1 MELKQNAAGRKP
13 AASQQRLTASTDKAH
28 DTTTPSR
35 LNLHVI
41 LSRVSLEDLAQQAGA
56 KLHRAGNDWRGKC
69 PLHKGDNPT
78 AFSVYVGEGGYERWH
93 CHTKCDAGGD
103 AIDFVQRWQGLDFMG
118 AVKYLVETLHL
129 DLADIGFDPGA
140 VQVEAERRKQTD
152 LLDEAAKYFA
162 AQLWSKAGEPARKYL
177 LGRGFTEKTLRE
189 AGWGYSKSDRGLH
202 DHLQKAS
209 LNTALVKELGVIR
222 ADSLD
227 FTANGDGAKASLEG
241 YIIHPHTWNG
251 KTTYF
256 SARALKPV
264 DPNDKSRNL
273 PGDRQVY
280 WALVP
285 GDPNLIIVEGQ
296 SDAESLRQLG
306 RSALALCG
314 VGNLSAQEIERVQ
327 KRRVVYLALDNDL
340 HKTKLNAAEQ
350 DKVRKRKAN
359 VTRRLCEALGALTM
373 IVPDL
378 PAKDMNEWLQNGL
391 TLQLLEKHLSNAKPW
406 LDILIDQSKSLSPV
420 ELNDTLN
427 MVVGHVS
434 HLPDPLRARYAS
446 LIEKKLFIPKRDL
459 KSLMNQR
466 EEENGYLDSEI
477 RERRLHFKGDPLG
490 NFWARI
496 SHELMVD
503 DGLNPPTVRY
513 SIEGGL
519 TSGQTLQPIQ
529 VEARAFDKL
538 DWIPD
543 SWGMRPIITLPP
555 GKSYLL
561 VRAIKEVS
569 MESVQREKLYT
580 FTGWHDCDGQRGFLT
595 ASGWLGEEGLNDQV
609 RVDLGS
615 NNLRHYALPKE
626 EVEPEEAVR
635 ATLEFLQLGPR
646 KVTAPLWAAMYAAP
660 LTSLRPLNAVLS
672 VYGTTQS
679 GKSTLSH
686 LALTHFGT
694 GFVQGR
700 DYHAPIDWTS
710 TVTAIEAAMFHAKD
724 VPLVIDDFAPQFS
737 SLAEA
742 RAMHKKAHHVVRSVG
757 NRSARGRSRA
767 DLSQQNTRFPRG
779 LVIMTAENPLI
790 GQSIVGR
797 MLYVGVEP
805 GDILPMQGLENN
817 GENKLTVL
825 QRKAQQGLLA
835 HAMKLYLQYLME
847 NWERTSKEY
856 LKLVDKAA
864 QIARQAGSLQNRLPD
879 AYAVLAAGQEMA
891 IRCFEDMQ
899 LISWKDA
906 EELIQ
911 ENNISLLALIQNQ
924 SEQIAAESPIRKFF
938 TAIASLLEEEKV
950 YLAPR
955 TQLDGFHPP
964 LHADQIGYYDHGTE
978 WKTIYLRTE
987 TSLAHAKEFWRGLDE
1002 NLDIMPDALRRQLRQ
1017 VDGLLVQVGERQ
1029 VEVSKFCNRSN
1040 QRVLM
1045 VDLRRVE
1052 QLYGISLIKS
1062 EG

>member
-13 AASQQRLTASTDKAH
+13 AASQQRLTASTDRAH
-28 DTTTPSR
+28 DTTTSNR

-41 LSRVSLEDLAQQAGA
+41 LSRVSLEDLAGQAGV
-56 KLHRAGNDWRGKC
+56 KLQRSGGELRGRC
-69 PLHKGDNPT
+69 PLHNGDNPT
-78 AFSVYVGEGGYERWH
+78 AFVIYADSNGRPRWH

-118 AVKYLVETLHL
+118 AVKYLAEYLHL
-129 DLADIGFDPGA
+129 DLAELSFDPIA
-140 VQVEAERRKQTD
+140 AQREMEHRKQTD
-152 LLDEAAKYFA
+152 LLDESTHYFT
-162 AQLWSKAGEPARKYL
+162 AQLWSKAGEQARKYL

-189 AGWGYSKSDRGLH
+189 ASWGYSRSDRGLH
-202 DHLQKAS
+202 VHLQKANAD
-209 LNTALVKELGVIR
+209 LDIAKKLGVIR
-222 ADSLD
+222 ADGLD
-227 FTANGDGAKASLEG
+227 FTANGDGAAASPDG
-241 YIIHPHTWNG
+241 YIIYPHTWNG

-256 SARALKPV
+256 SARALKPK

-273 PGDRQVY
+273 PGERQVY

-285 GDPNLIIVEGQ
+285 GDLNLIIVEGQ

-327 KRRVVYLALDNDL
+327 KKRVVYLALDNDL
-340 HKTKLNAAEQ
+340 HKSKLSPTEQ
-350 DKVRKRKAN
+350 DKIRKRKAN

-378 PAKDMNEWLQNGL
+378 PAKDVNEWLQNGL
-391 TLQLLEKHLSNAKPW
+391 TLQVLEKHLSNSKPW
-406 LDILIDQSKSLSPV
+406 LDILIDQGRSLSPV

-434 HLPDPLRARYAS
+434 QLPDPLRARYTS
-446 LIEKKLFIPKRDL
+446 LIEKKLSIPKRDL
-459 KSLMNQR
+459 KSLMYQHGA
-466 EEENGYLDSEI
+466 ENGYLDSEI
-477 RERRLHFKGDPLG
+477 RERRLHFKGDALG

-513 SIEGGL
+513 SLEGGL
-519 TSGQTLQPIQ
+519 ASGQTLQPIQ

-561 VRAIKEVS
+561 ARAIQEVS
-569 MESVQREKLYT
+569 LESVQREKLYT
-580 FTGWHDCDGQRGFLT
+580 FTGWHDCDGERGFLT

-626 EVEPEEAVR
+626 EIAPEEAVR

-660 LTSLRPLNAVLS
+660 LTSLRPLNAVIS

-679 GKSTLSH
+679 GKSTLAH

-710 TVTAIEAAMFHAKD
+710 TVTAIEAAMFLAKD

-742 RAMHKKAHHVVRSVG
+742 RAMHKKGHHVVRSVG

-779 LVIMTAENPLI
+779 LVIMTAENPLV

-805 GDILPMQGLENN
+805 GDILPMQGAENN
-817 GENKLTVL
+817 GENKLTAL
-825 QRKAQQGLLA
+825 QGKAQQGLLA
-835 HAMKLYLQYLME
+835 QAMKLYLQYLTE
-847 NWERTSKEY
+847 NWERIAKEFPAM
-856 LKLVDKAA
+856 VDKAA
-864 QIARQAGSLQNRLPD
+864 QFARQAGSLQNRLPD
-879 AYAVLAAGQEMA
+879 AYAVLAAAQELA

-906 EELIQ
+906 DEMIQ
-911 ENNISLLALIQNQ
+911 ENNQALLSLIQNQ
-924 SEQIAAESPIRKFF
+924 AEQISAESPVRKFF
-938 TAIASLLEEEKV
+938 TAIASLLVEGKV

-955 TQLDGFHPP
+955 TQDEEYQPP
-964 LHADQIGYYDHGTE
+964 IHANPIGYYDPGPNQ
-978 WKTIYLRTE
+978 KVIYLRTE
-987 TSLAHAKEFWRGLDE
+987 TSLAQAKEFWRGLDE
-1002 NLDIMPDALRRQLRQ
+1002 NLDIMPDTLRRQLRQ
-1017 VDGLLVQVGERQ
+1017 VDGLLAQVGERQ
-1029 VEVSKFCNRSN
+1029 VEASRSCGGIK
-1040 QRVLM
+1040 QRVLV
-1045 VDLRRVE
+1045 VDIQKVE
-1052 QLYGISLIKS
+1052 QLYGVSLARPEK
-1062 EG
+1062 

>member
-1 MELKQNAAGRKP
+1 MDLKQNAAGRKP
-13 AASQQRLTASTDKAH
+13 AASQQRWTASTDKAH
-28 DTTTPSR
+28 DTTTSSR

-41 LSRVSLEDLAQQAGA
+41 FSGVSLEDLAQQAGA
-56 KLHRAGNDWRGKC
+56 KLQKSGGELRGTC

-78 AFSVYVGEGGYERWH
+78 AFVIYTDPNGHSRWH

-118 AVKYLVETLHL
+118 AVKYLAESLHL
-129 DLADIGFDPGA
+129 DLADLGFDPA
-140 VQVEAERRKQTD
+140 SAQREMEHRKQTD

-177 LGRGFTEKTLRE
+177 LDRGFTEKTLRE
-189 AGWGYSKSDRGLH
+189 AGWGYSRSDRGLQE
-202 DHLQKAS
+202 HLQKFN
-209 LNTALVKELGVIR
+209 LNTAPVKELGVIR
-222 ADSLD
+222 ADGMD
-227 FTANGDGAKASLEG
+227 FTANGDGAKASPEG
-241 YIIHPHTWNG
+241 YIIYPHTWNG

-256 SARALKPV
+256 SARALKPI

-273 PGDRQVY
+273 PGERQVY

-296 SDAESLRQLG
+296 SDAESLCQLG

-314 VGNLSAQEIERVQ
+314 VGNLSAGEIERVQ
-327 KRRVVYLALDNDL
+327 KRRVVYLVLDNDL
-340 HKTKLNAAEQ
+340 HKSKLSPAEQ

-359 VTRRLCEALGALTM
+359 VTRRLCETLGALTM

-391 TLQLLEKHLSNAKPW
+391 TSADLDKLLRSSKPW
-406 LDILIDQSKSLSPV
+406 LDILIDHSRTLSPL
-420 ELNDTLN
+420 ELDENLQAITRHITN
-427 MVVGHVS
+427 
-434 HLPDPLRARYAS
+434 LPDTLRARYSS
-446 LIEKKLFIPKRDL
+446 LVEKKLAISKRDL
-459 KSLMNQR
+459 KNLMNQS
-466 EEENGYLDSEI
+466 EEANGNLYSEI
-477 RERRLHFKGDPLG
+477 REHRLHFMGDPLG

-513 SIEGGL
+513 GIEGGL
-519 TSGQTLQPIQ
+519 ASGQTLQPVQ
-529 VEARAFDKL
+529 VEARAFSKL
-538 DWIPD
+538 DWIAD
-543 SWGMRPIITLPP
+543 NWGMRPIITLPP

-561 VRAIKEVS
+561 ARAIQEVS
-569 MESVQREKLYT
+569 MEGVQREKLYT
-580 FTGWHDCDGQRGFLT
+580 FTGWHDCDGKRGFLT

-615 NNLRHYALPKE
+615 NNLRHYALPKDE
-626 EVEPEEAVR
+626 IDPEEAVR

-679 GKSTLSH
+679 GKSTLAH

-710 TVTAIEAAMFHAKD
+710 TVTAIEAAMFLAKD

-742 RAMHKKAHHVVRSVG
+742 RAMHKKGHHVVRSVG

-805 GDILPMQGLENN
+805 GDILPATGKAGGDED
-817 GENKLTVL
+817 KLTKL
-825 QRKAQQGLLA
+825 QTKAQEGLLA
-835 HAMKLYLQYLME
+835 QAMKLYLQYLTE
-847 NWERTSKEY
+847 NWERIAKEY
-856 LKLVDKAA
+856 PAIVDKAA
-864 QIARQAGSLQNRLPD
+864 QSARQAGSLQNRLPD
-879 AYAVLAAGQEMA
+879 AYAVLAAAQELA
-891 IRCFEDMQ
+891 IRCFEDLQ

-906 EELIQ
+906 DEMIA
-911 ENNISLLALIQNQ
+911 ENNQALLGLIHNQ
-924 SEQIAAESPIRKFF
+924 AEQVAAESPVRKFF
-938 TAIASLLEEEKV
+938 TALASLLVEGKV

-955 TQLDGFHPP
+955 TQDEEYQPP
-964 LHADQIGYYDHGTE
+964 IRASPIGYYDPGPE
-978 WKTIYLRTE
+978 QKLIYLRTE

-1017 VDGLLVQVGERQ
+1017 VDGLLAQVGERQ
-1029 VEVSKFCNRSN
+1029 VEASKLCAGIR
-1040 QRVLM
+1040 QRVLI
-1045 VDLRRVE
+1045 VDVHRVE
-1052 QLYGISLIKS
+1052 QLYGVSLTRSDK
-1062 EG
+1062 

>member
-1 MELKQNAAGRKP
+1 MDLKQNAAGRKP

-28 DTTTPSR
+28 DTTIPNR

-41 LSRVSLEDLAQQAGA
+41 LSRVSLEDIAQQAGA

-118 AVKYLVETLHL
+118 AVKYLAETLHL
-129 DLADIGFDPGA
+129 DLADLGLDPA
-140 VQVEAERRKQTD
+140 SAQREMEHRKQTD
-152 LLDEAAKYFA
+152 LLDEATKYFA
-162 AQLWSKAGEPARKYL
+162 TQLWSKAGEPARKYL

-189 AGWGYSKSDRGLH
+189 AGWGYSRSDRGLH
-202 DHLQKAS
+202 GHLQKIKADIQLS
-209 LNTALVKELGVIR
+209 KELKLIR
-222 ADSLD
+222 ADGLD
-227 FTANGDGAKASLEG
+227 FTANGEGAKASPDG
-241 YIIHPHTWNG
+241 YLIYPHTWNG

-256 SARALKPV
+256 SARALKPK

-285 GDPNLIIVEGQ
+285 GDPHLIIVEGQ

-306 RSALALCG
+306 CSALALCG

-350 DKVRKRKAN
+350 DKIRKRKSL
-359 VTRRLCEALGALTM
+359 VTRRLCESLGALTM
-373 IVPDL
+373 VAPDL

-391 TLQLLEKHLSNAKPW
+391 TLQVLEKHLSSSKPW
-406 LDILIDQSKSLSPV
+406 LDLMIDHSRTLSPL
-420 ELNDTLN
+420 ELDENLQEITRHITN
-427 MVVGHVS
+427 
-434 HLPDPLRARYAS
+434 LPDTLRARYAS
-446 LIEKKLFIPKRDL
+446 LIEKKLAIPKRDL

-466 EEENGYLDSEI
+466 EEENGNLYSEI
-477 RERRLHFKGDPLG
+477 RERRLHFMGDPLG

-519 TSGQTLQPIQ
+519 ATGQTLQAVQ

-555 GKSYLL
+555 GKSYVL

-580 FTGWHDCDGQRGFLT
+580 FTGWHDCDGERGFLT
-595 ASGWLGEEGLNDQV
+595 ASGWMGEEGLNDQI
-609 RVDLGS
+609 RVDLGT
-615 NNLRHYALPKE
+615 NNLRHYALPKDKI
-626 EVEPEEAVR
+626 EPEEAVR

-672 VYGTTQS
+672 VYGITQS
-679 GKSTLSH
+679 GKSTLAH

-710 TVTAIEAAMFHAKD
+710 TITSIEAAMFLAKD

-805 GDILPMQGLENN
+805 GDILPTAGSAN
-817 GENKLTVL
+817 GDADKLTRL
-825 QRKAQQGLLA
+825 QGKAQQGLLA
-835 HAMKLYLQYLME
+835 QAMKVYLQYLAE
-847 NWERTSKEY
+847 NWERIAKEY
-856 LKLVDKAA
+856 PAMVDKAA
-864 QIARQAGSLQNRLPD
+864 QTARQAGNLQNRLPD
-879 AYAVLAAGQEMA
+879 AYAVLAAAQELA
-891 IRCFEDMQ
+891 LRCFEDMQ

-906 EELIQ
+906 DEMIK
-911 ENNISLLALIQNQ
+911 ENNQALLGLIQNQ
-924 SEQIAAESPIRKFF
+924 AEQVAAESPVRKFF
-938 TAIASLLEEEKV
+938 TAIASLLVEGKV

-955 TQLDGFHPP
+955 TQDEEYQPP
-964 LHADQIGYYDHGTE
+964 IHASPIGYYDPGLDQ
-978 WKTIYLRTE
+978 KVIYLRTE

-1017 VDGLLVQVGERQ
+1017 VDGLLAQVGERQ
-1029 VEVSKFCNRSN
+1029 VEASRSCGGIK
-1040 QRVLM
+1040 QRVLV
-1045 VDLRRVE
+1045 VDIQKVE
-1052 QLYGISLIKS
+1052 QLYGVSLERPEK
-1062 EG
+1062 

>member
-1 MELKQNAAGRKP
+1 MDLKQNAAGRKP
-13 AASQQRLTASTDKAH
+13 AASQQRWTASTDKAH
-28 DTTTPSR
+28 DTTIPNR

-41 LSRVSLEDLAQQAGA
+41 FSGVSLEDLAQQAGT

-93 CHTKCDAGGD
+93 CHTKCNAGGD

-118 AVKYLVETLHL
+118 AVKYLAETLHL
-129 DLADIGFDPGA
+129 DLADLGFDPA
-140 VQVEAERRKQTD
+140 SAQREMEYRKQTD

-162 AQLWSKAGEPARKYL
+162 TQLWSKAGEPARKYL
-177 LGRGFTEKTLRE
+177 LSRGFTEKTLRE
-189 AGWGYSKSDRGLH
+189 AGWGYSRSDRGLH
-202 DHLQKAS
+202 GHLQKAN
-209 LNTALVKELGVIR
+209 LNAALAKKLGVIR
-222 ADSLD
+222 ADDLD
-227 FTANGDGAKASLEG
+227 FTANGDGAKASPDG
-241 YIIHPHTWNG
+241 YIIYPHTWNG
-251 KTTYF
+251 RTVYF
-256 SARALKPV
+256 SARALKPK

-280 WALVP
+280 WALVS
-285 GDPNLIIVEGQ
+285 GDPHLILVEGQ

-306 RSALALCG
+306 RSTLALCG
-314 VGNLSAQEIERVQ
+314 VGNLSVQDIERLQ

-340 HKTKLNAAEQ
+340 HKSKLSPAEQ
-350 DKVRKRKAN
+350 DKIRKRKAL

-378 PAKDMNEWLQNGL
+378 PAKDMNEWLQSGL
-391 TLQLLEKHLSNAKPW
+391 TLQVLEKHLSGAKPW
-406 LDILIDQSKSLSPV
+406 LDILIDHSRSLSPV

-427 MVVGHVS
+427 LVVGYVS
-434 HLPDPLRARYAS
+434 QLPDPLRARYVS
-446 LIEKKLFIPKRDL
+446 LIEKKLSIPKRDL

-466 EEENGYLDSEI
+466 EEENGNLYSEI
-477 RERRLHFKGDPLG
+477 RERRLHFMGDPLG

-519 TSGQTLQPIQ
+519 ASGQSLQPVQ

-561 VRAIKEVS
+561 ARAIQEVS

-580 FTGWHDCDGQRGFLT
+580 FTGWHDCDGERGFLT
-595 ASGWLGEEGLNDQV
+595 ASGWLGEDGLNDQV

-626 EVEPEEAVR
+626 ECDPEEAVR

-805 GDILPMQGLENN
+805 GDILPAAGSAN
-817 GENKLTVL
+817 GDEDKLTRL
-825 QRKAQQGLLA
+825 QGKAQQGLLA
-835 HAMKLYLQYLME
+835 QAMKLYLQYLAE
-847 NWERTSKEY
+847 NWERIANEY
-856 LKLVDKAA
+856 PKLVDKAA
-864 QIARQAGSLQNRLPD
+864 QTARQAGSLQNRLPD
-879 AYAVLAAGQEMA
+879 AYAVLAAAQELA
-891 IRCFEDMQ
+891 IHCFEDLQ
-899 LISWKDA
+899 LIPWKEAD
-906 EELIQ
+906 EMIR

-924 SEQIAAESPIRKFF
+924 AEQVAAESPVRKFF
-938 TAIASLLEEEKV
+938 TAIASLLVEGKV

-955 TQLDGFHPP
+955 TQDEEYQPP
-964 LHADQIGYYDHGTE
+964 IHANPIGYYDPGPE
-978 WKTIYLRTE
+978 QKVIYLRTE

-1017 VDGLLVQVGERQ
+1017 VDGLLAQVGERQ
-1029 VEVSKFCNRSN
+1029 VEASKLCAGIR
-1040 QRVLM
+1040 QRVLV
-1045 VDLRRVE
+1045 VDVRKVE
-1052 QLYGISLIKS
+1052 QLYGVSLTRSDK
-1062 EG
+1062 

>member
-13 AASQQRLTASTDKAH
+13 AASQQRIASTDKAH
-28 DTTTPSR
+28 DTTTSNR
-35 LNLHVI
+35 LDLHVI
-41 LSRVSLEDLAQQAGA
+41 LSRVSLEDLAQQAGT
-56 KLHRAGNDWRGKC
+56 KLHRAGNDWRGTC

-118 AVKYLVETLHL
+118 AVKYLAETLHL
-129 DLADIGFDPGA
+129 DLADIGFDPQA

-152 LLDEAAKYFA
+152 LLDESAKYFA
-162 AQLWSKAGEPARKYL
+162 TQLWSEAGEPARKYL

-189 AGWGYSKSDRGLH
+189 AGWGYSRSDRGLH
-202 DHLQKAS
+202 DHLKKS
-209 LNTALVKELGVIR
+209 NLNTALVKELGVIR
-222 ADSLD
+222 ADGLD
-227 FTANGDGAKASLEG
+227 FTANVDGAKASPDG
-241 YIIHPHTWNG
+241 YIIYPHTWNG

-256 SARALKPV
+256 SARALKPI

-314 VGNLSAQEIERVQ
+314 VGNLAAYDIEQ
-327 KRRVVYLALDNDL
+327 LKKRRVVYLALDNDL

-350 DKVRKRKAN
+350 DKVRKRKAL
-359 VTRRLCEALGALTM
+359 VMRRLCEALGALTM
-373 IVPDL
+373 VVPDL
-378 PAKDMNEWLQNGL
+378 PAKDMNEWLQSGL
-391 TLQLLEKHLSNAKPW
+391 TLPILEKHLNSAKPW
-406 LDILIDQSKSLSPV
+406 LDILIDQSRSLSPV

-427 MVVGHVS
+427 LVVGHVS
-434 HLPDPLRARYAS
+434 LLPDPLRARYVS
-446 LIEKKLFIPKRDL
+446 MIEKKLFIPKRDL

-466 EEENGYLDSEI
+466 GEESGYLDSEI
-477 RERRLHFKGDPLG
+477 RERRLHFKGDALG

-519 TSGQTLQPIQ
+519 ASGQTLQPVQ

-543 SWGMRPIITLPP
+543 NWGMRPIITLPP

-561 VRAIKEVS
+561 ARAIQEVS
-569 MESVQREKLYT
+569 MDSVQREKLYT
-580 FTGWHDCDGQRGFLT
+580 FTGWHECDGERGFLT
-595 ASGWLGEEGLNDQV
+595 ASGWLGEEGINDQV

-626 EVEPEEAVR
+626 EIDSEEAVR

-805 GDILPMQGLENN
+805 GDILPMQGSENN

-825 QRKAQQGLLA
+825 QGKAQQGLLA

-847 NWERTSKEY
+847 NKERTSKEF
-856 LKLVDKAA
+856 LKLVDQAA
-864 QIARQAGSLQNRLPD
+864 ETARQAGNLQNRLPD
-879 AYAVLAAGQEMA
+879 AYAVLASAQELA

-899 LISWKDA
+899 LIPWKDA

-911 ENNISLLALIQNQ
+911 ENNISLVALIQNQ

-938 TAIASLLEEEKV
+938 TAIASLLVEEKV

-964 LHADQIGYYDHGTE
+964 LHADQIGYYDHGME
-978 WKTIYLRTE
+978 RKTIYLRTE

-1002 NLDIMPDALRRQLRQ
+1002 NLDIMPDALRRHLRQ
-1017 VDGLLVQVGERQ
+1017 VDGLLAQVGERQ
-1029 VEVSKFCNRSN
+1029 VEVSKFCNGSN

-1045 VDLRRVE
+1045 VDLKRVE

>member
-13 AASQQRLTASTDKAH
+13 AASQQRIASTDKAH
-28 DTTTPSR
+28 DTTTPNR

-41 LSRVSLEDLAQQAGA
+41 FSGVNLEDLAQQAGA
-56 KLHRAGNDWRGKC
+56 KLQKSGGELRGTC
-69 PLHKGDNPT
+69 PLHKGNNPT
-78 AFSVYVGEGGYERWH
+78 AFVIYTDPHGQSRWH
-93 CHTKCDAGGD
+93 CHTKCDVGGD

-118 AVKYLVETLHL
+118 AVKYLAESLHL
-129 DLADIGFDPGA
+129 DLAELGFDPGA

-162 AQLWSKAGEPARKYL
+162 TKLWSKAGEAARKYL

-189 AGWGYSKSDRGLH
+189 AGWGFCKSDRGLH
-202 DHLQKAS
+202 GHLQKTNADPDI
-209 LNTALVKELGVIR
+209 ARKLGVIR
-222 ADSLD
+222 ADGLD
-227 FTANGDGAKASLEG
+227 FTANGDGAKASPDG
-241 YIIHPHTWNG
+241 YIIYPHTWNG

-256 SARALKPV
+256 SARALKPK

-273 PGDRQVY
+273 PGERQVY

-285 GDPNLIIVEGQ
+285 GDLNLIIVEGQ

-314 VGNLSAQEIERVQ
+314 VGNLSNQDIERVQ

-340 HKTKLNAAEQ
+340 YKMKLTVVEQ
-350 DKVRKRKAN
+350 DKVRKRKAL
-359 VTRRLCEALGALTM
+359 VTRRLCESLGALTM
-373 IVPDL
+373 MVPDL

-391 TLQLLEKHLSNAKPW
+391 TLAILEKHLSGAKPW

-427 MVVGHVS
+427 LVVGHVS
-434 HLPDPLRARYAS
+434 QLPDPLRARYVS
-446 LIEKKLFIPKRDL
+446 QIEKKLSIPKRDL

-477 RERRLHFKGDPLG
+477 RERRLHFKGDALG

-496 SHELMVD
+496 SHELIVD

-519 TSGQTLQPIQ
+519 ASGQALQSVQ

-538 DWIPD
+538 DWIAD

-555 GKSYLL
+555 GKSYVL

-569 MESVQREKLYT
+569 MDTVQREKLYT
-580 FTGWHDCDGQRGFLT
+580 FTGWHDCDGKRGFLT
-595 ASGWLGEEGLNDQV
+595 ASGWLGEDGLNDQV

-626 EVEPEEAVR
+626 ECDPEEAVR
-635 ATLEFLQLGPR
+635 ATLDFLQLGPR

-660 LTSLRPLNAVLS
+660 LTSLRPLNAVVS

-679 GKSTLSH
+679 GKSTLAH

-742 RAMHKKAHHVVRSVG
+742 RAMHKKGHHVVRSVG

-767 DLSQQNTRFPRG
+767 DLSQQNTRFPRS

-805 GDILPMQGLENN
+805 GDILPAN
-817 GENKLTVL
+817 GNTNGEENKLSIL
-825 QRKAQQGLLA
+825 QNKAQQGLLA
-835 HAMKLYLQYLME
+835 QAMKLYLQYLAV
-847 NWERTSKEY
+847 NRERIAKEY
-856 LKLVDKAA
+856 PALVDKAA
-864 QIARQAGSLQNRLPD
+864 QLARQAGSLQNRLPD
-879 AYAVLAAGQEMA
+879 AYGVLAAAQELA
-891 IRCFEDMQ
+891 LRCFEDLQ

-906 EELIQ
+906 EEMIT
-911 ENNISLLALIQNQ
+911 ENNKALLSLIQNQ
-924 SEQIAAESPIRKFF
+924 AEQVAAESPVRKFF
-938 TAIASLLEEEKV
+938 TALASLLVEGKV

-955 TQLDGFHPP
+955 TQDEEYQPP
-964 LHADQIGYYDHGTE
+964 IHASQIGYYDPGPDQ
-978 WKTIYLRTE
+978 KLIYLRTE
-987 TSLAHAKEFWRGLDE
+987 TSLAQAKEFWRGLDE

-1017 VDGLLVQVGERQ
+1017 VDGLLAQVGERQ
-1029 VEVSKFCNRSN
+1029 VEASRSCGGIK
-1040 QRVLM
+1040 QRVLV
-1045 VDLRRVE
+1045 VDIQKVE
-1052 QLYGISLIKS
+1052 QLYGVSLERPEK
-1062 EG
+1062 

>member
-1 MELKQNAAGRKP
+1 MDLKQNAAGRKP

-28 DTTTPSR
+28 DTTTSNR

-41 LSRVSLEDLAQQAGA
+41 LSRVNLEDIAQQAGT

-118 AVKYLVETLHL
+118 AVKYLAESLHL
-129 DLADIGFDPGA
+129 DLTELGFDPA
-140 VQVEAERRKQTD
+140 SAQREMEYRKQTD

-177 LGRGFTEKTLRE
+177 IGRGFTEKTLRE
-189 AGWGYSKSDRGLH
+189 AGWGFCKSDRGLQL
-202 DHLQKAS
+202 HLQKANAD
-209 LNTALVKELGVIR
+209 LDMAKKLGVIR
-222 ADSLD
+222 ADGLD
-227 FTANGDGAKASLEG
+227 FTANGDGTKASPDG
-241 YIIHPHTWNG
+241 YIVYPHTWNS
-251 KTTYF
+251 KTMYF
-256 SARALKPV
+256 SARALKPI

-273 PGDRQVY
+273 PGERQVY

-296 SDAESLRQLG
+296 SDSESLRKLG

-314 VGNLSAQEIERVQ
+314 VGNLSAQEIDRVQ

-350 DKVRKRKAN
+350 DKVRKRKAL
-359 VTRRLCEALGALTM
+359 VTHRLCEALGALTM
-373 IVPDL
+373 VVPEL
-378 PAKDMNEWLQNGL
+378 PVKDMNEWLQNGL
-391 TLQLLEKHLSNAKPW
+391 TLQVLEKHLSNSKPW

-434 HLPDPLRARYAS
+434 QLPDPLRARYTS
-446 LIEKKLFIPKRDL
+446 LIEKKLAIPKRDL

-519 TSGQTLQPIQ
+519 ASGQSLQSVQ

-543 SWGMRPIITLPP
+543 NWGMRPIITLPP

-580 FTGWHDCDGQRGFLT
+580 FTGWHDCDRQRGFLT
-595 ASGWLGEEGLNDQV
+595 ASGWLGEEGMNDQV

-626 EVEPEEAVR
+626 EIEPEEAVR

-660 LTSLRPLNAVLS
+660 LTNLRPLNAVLS
-672 VYGTTQS
+672 VYGITQS
-679 GKSTLSH
+679 GKSTLAH

-710 TVTAIEAAMFHAKD
+710 TVTAIEAAMFLAKD

-805 GDILPMQGLENN
+805 GDILPTTGNTHN
-817 GENKLTVL
+817 DENKLTHL
-825 QRKAQQGLLA
+825 QNKAQQGLLA
-835 HAMKLYLQYLME
+835 QAMKLYLQYLAG
-847 NWERTSKEY
+847 NRERIAKEY
-856 LKLVDKAA
+856 PALVDRAA
-864 QIARQAGSLQNRLPD
+864 QFARQAGSLQNRLPD
-879 AYAVLAAGQEMA
+879 AYAVLAAAQELA
-891 IRCFEDMQ
+891 LRCFEDLQ

-906 EELIQ
+906 EEMIQ
-911 ENNISLLALIQNQ
+911 ENNQALLGLIQNQ
-924 SEQIAAESPIRKFF
+924 AEQVAAESPVRKFF
-938 TAIASLLEEEKV
+938 TALASLLVEGKV

-955 TQLDGFHPP
+955 TQDEEYQPP
-964 LHADQIGYYDHGTE
+964 IHANPIGYYDPGPDQ
-978 WKTIYLRTE
+978 KVIYLRTE

-1017 VDGLLVQVGERQ
+1017 VDGLLAQVGERQ
-1029 VEVSKFCNRSN
+1029 VEASKLCAGIR

-1045 VDLRRVE
+1045 VDVHKVE
-1052 QLYGISLIKS
+1052 QLYGVSLTRS
-1062 EG
+1062 DN

>member
-1 MELKQNAAGRKP
+1 MDLKQNAAGRKP
-13 AASQQRLTASTDKAH
+13 AASQQRTASKDRAH
-28 DTTTPSR
+28 NTTTPNR
-35 LNLHVI
+35 LDLSVI
-41 LSRVSLEDLAQQAGA
+41 LSRVQLDDLAQQAGT
-56 KLHRAGNDWRGKC
+56 KLQRSGGELRGMC

-78 AFSVYVGEGGYERWH
+78 AFAIYTDPNGHPRWR
-93 CHTKCDAGGD
+93 CYTKCDAGGD

-118 AVKYLVETLHL
+118 AVKYLAEYAHL
-129 DLADIGFDPGA
+129 DLSDMGFDPKSIQME
-140 VQVEAERRKQTD
+140 VERRKQTN
-152 LLDEAAKYFA
+152 LFDEVARYFA
-162 AQLWSKAGEPARKYL
+162 AQLWSGAGEAARKYL

-189 AGWGYSKSDRGLH
+189 ACWGFCKSDRGLLG
-202 DHLQKAS
+202 HLQKAS
-209 LNTALVKELGVIR
+209 ADIALAKELGVIR
-222 ADSLD
+222 ADGLD
-227 FTANGDGAKASLEG
+227 FTANGNGASASPDG
-241 YIIHPHTWNG
+241 YIVYPHTWNG
-251 KTTYF
+251 KTTYY
-256 SARALKPV
+256 SSRALKPK
-264 DPNDKSRNL
+264 DPDDKSRNL
-273 PGDRQVY
+273 PGERQVY

-285 GDPNLIIVEGQ
+285 GDPNLILVEGQ

-314 VGNLSAQEIERVQ
+314 VGNLATQEVERVQ

-340 HKTKLNAAEQ
+340 YKTKLTAAEQ
-350 DKVRKRKAN
+350 DKVRKRKVN

-391 TLQLLEKHLSNAKPW
+391 TLQILEKHLSTSKPW
-406 LDILIDQSKSLSPV
+406 LDILIDQGKSLSPV
-420 ELNDTLN
+420 ELDEALQTISRHITNLPDTLR
-427 MVVGHVS
+427 S
-434 HLPDPLRARYAS
+434 RYAS
-446 LIEKKLFIPKRDL
+446 LIEKKLSIPKRDL
-459 KSLMNQR
+459 KSLMNQH
-466 EEENGYLDSEI
+466 EEENGNLYSDI
-477 RERRLHFKGDPLG
+477 RERRLHFMGDPLG

-519 TSGQTLQPIQ
+519 ASGQTLQPVQ
-529 VEARAFDKL
+529 VEARAFGKL
-538 DWIPD
+538 DWISD

-561 VRAIKEVS
+561 ARAIQEVS
-569 MESVQREKLYT
+569 MESVQRERLYT
-580 FTGWHDCDGQRGFLT
+580 FTGWHDCDGKRGFLS
-595 ASGWLGEEGLNDQV
+595 ASGWLGEDGLNDQI

-615 NNLRHYALPKE
+615 NNLRHYALSKE
-626 EVEPEEAVR
+626 EIEPEEAVR
-635 ATLEFLQLGPR
+635 ATLEFLTLGPR

-710 TVTAIEAAMFHAKD
+710 TVTAIEAAMFLAKD

-805 GDILPMQGLENN
+805 GDILPTSGNTNN
-817 GENKLTVL
+817 DENKLTNL
-825 QRKAQQGLLA
+825 QTKAQQGLLSQ
-835 HAMKLYLQYLME
+835 AMKLYLQYLAE
-847 NWERTSKEY
+847 NWERIAKEY
-856 LKLVDKAA
+856 PFLVDKAA
-864 QIARQAGSLQNRLPD
+864 QGVRQAGNLQNRLPD
-879 AYAVLAAGQEMA
+879 SYAVLAAAQELA
-891 IRCFEDMQ
+891 LRCFEDMQ
-899 LISWKDA
+899 LIPWKDVD
-906 EELIQ
+906 EMIQ
-911 ENNISLLALIQNQ
+911 ENNVALLGLIQNQ
-924 SEQIAAESPIRKFF
+924 AEQVAAESPVRKFF
-938 TAIASLLEEEKV
+938 TAIASLLVEGKV

-955 TQLDGFHPP
+955 TQDEEYQPP
-964 LHADQIGYYDHGTE
+964 IHANPIGYYDPGLDQ
-978 WKTIYLRTE
+978 KVIYLRTE
-987 TSLAHAKEFWRGLDE
+987 TSLAQAKEFWRGLDE

-1017 VDGLLVQVGERQ
+1017 VDGLLAQVGERQ
-1029 VEVSKFCNRSN
+1029 VEASKLCAGIR
-1040 QRVLM
+1040 QRVLI
-1045 VDLRRVE
+1045 VDVRKVE
-1052 QLYGISLIKS
+1052 QLYGVSLTRS
-1062 EG
+1062 EN

>member
-1 MELKQNAAGRKP
+1 MNLKQNAAGRKP
-13 AASQQRLTASTDKAH
+13 AAFQQRNTSTDRAH

-35 LNLHVI
+35 LDLSVI
-41 LSRVSLEDLAQQAGA
+41 LSRVSLENIVQQAGA
-56 KLHRAGNDWRGKC
+56 KLHRAGNDWRGTC

-118 AVKYLVETLHL
+118 AVKYLAEQLHL
-129 DLADIGFDPGA
+129 DLADLGFDPGV
-140 VQVEAERRKQTD
+140 VQREMEHKNQTD
-152 LLDEAAKYFA
+152 LLDEAARYFA
-162 AQLWSKAGEPARKYL
+162 VQLWSKAGELARKYL

-189 AGWGYSKSDRGLH
+189 AGWGFCKSDRGLQL
-202 DHLQKAS
+202 HLQKTSAD
-209 LNTALVKELGVIR
+209 LDMAKKLGLIR
-222 ADSLD
+222 ADGLD
-227 FTANGDGAKASLEG
+227 FTANGDGDKASVDG
-241 YIIHPHTWNG
+241 YIIYPHTWNG

-256 SARALKPV
+256 SARALKPK

-273 PGDRQVY
+273 PGGRQVY
-280 WALVP
+280 WALAP
-285 GDPNLIIVEGQ
+285 GDPHLIIVEGQ
-296 SDAESLRQLG
+296 ADAESLRQLG
-306 RSALALCG
+306 RTALALCG
-314 VGNLSAQEIERVQ
+314 VGNLSAQEIVRVQ
-327 KRRVVYLALDNDL
+327 NRRVVYLALDNDL
-340 HKTKLNAAEQ
+340 RKSKLSPAEQ
-350 DKVRKRKAN
+350 DKIRKRKAN
-359 VTRRLCEALGALTM
+359 ATRRLCEALGGVVM
-373 IVPDL
+373 IVPNM

-391 TLQLLEKHLSNAKPW
+391 TLQVLEKHLGNSKSW
-406 LDILIDQSKSLSPV
+406 LDILIDQGKSQSPV
-420 ELNDTLN
+420 ELDET
-427 MVVGHVS
+427 VQIITRHIVS
-434 HLPDPLRARYAS
+434 LPDTLRARYVS
-446 LIEKKLFIPKRDL
+446 QIEKKLSIPKRDL
-459 KSLMNQR
+459 KNLMSQR
-466 EEENGYLDSEI
+466 EEENGNLYSEI
-477 RERRLHFKGDPLG
+477 RERRLHFMGDPLG

-519 TSGQTLQPIQ
+519 ASGQFLQPVQ
-529 VEARAFDKL
+529 VEARAFGKL
-538 DWIPD
+538 DWIAD

-555 GKSYLL
+555 GKSYILA
-561 VRAIKEVS
+561 RAIQEVS
-569 MESVQREKLYT
+569 MDSVQRERLYT

-615 NNLRHYALPKE
+615 NNLRHYALPKDE
-626 EVEPEEAVR
+626 IDPAEAVH

-646 KVTAPLWAAMYAAP
+646 NVTAPLWAAMYAAP

-679 GKSTLSH
+679 GKSTLAH

-710 TVTAIEAAMFHAKD
+710 TMTAIEAAMFLAKD

-757 NRSARGRSRA
+757 NRSARSRSRA

-779 LVIMTAENPLI
+779 LVIMTAENPLV

-805 GDILPMQGLENN
+805 GDILPATGNSSNN
-817 GENKLTVL
+817 ENKLTHL
-825 QRKAQQGLLA
+825 QIKAQQGLLA
-835 HAMKLYLQYLME
+835 QAMKLYLQYLSE
-847 NWERTSKEY
+847 NWGRIAKEY
-856 LKLVDKAA
+856 PVMVDQVA
-864 QIARQAGSLQNRLPD
+864 QAARQVSSLQNRLPD
-879 AYAVLAAGQEMA
+879 AYAVLAAAQELA
-891 IRCFEDMQ
+891 LRCFEDMQ

-906 EELIQ
+906 DEMIV
-911 ENNISLLALIQNQ
+911 ENNQALLGLIQNQ
-924 SEQIAAESPIRKFF
+924 AEQVAAESPVRKFF
-938 TAIASLLEEEKV
+938 TAISSLLVEGKV

-955 TQLDGFHPP
+955 TQDEEYQPP
-964 LHADQIGYYDHGTE
+964 LHANPIGYYDPGPE
-978 WKTIYLRTE
+978 QKVIYLRTE
-987 TSLAHAKEFWRGLDE
+987 TSLAQAKEFWRGLDE

-1017 VDGLLVQVGERQ
+1017 VDGLLAQVGERQ
-1029 VEVSKFCNRSN
+1029 VEASKLCAGIR
-1040 QRVLM
+1040 QRVLI
-1045 VDLRRVE
+1045 VDVHRVE
-1052 QLYGISLIKS
+1052 QLYGVSLARS
-1062 EG
+1062 EN